1 MVFAATG
8 TPRSGTEPGH
18 AELINS
24 STADRRAN
32 EVIAQWVARRPHAV
46 ALRMVDAS
54 GTDVWTYRRLWDR
67 VCQIRDGAFADLPVG
82 SRVVMAQAGDAD
94 YVAGFVAALEAGL
107 VPVPLYLPAADAPE
121 RFLQRAQH
129 ILRDCAPAAVYT
141 SADLVE
147 ALGRDSLLD
156 GLVLRTPDSTAGA
169 ERPPALT
176 DAPQIAFLQY
186 SSGSTGEPKGIINTH
201 ESMLHQ
207 LAIATA
213 LWNRPDD
220 IHTVSWLPLYHDL
233 GIFWGT
239 LLALG
244 TGGSATLIPPT
255 EFVRNPRI
263 WLETVDRVRGN
274 WIAGPDF
281 GYRLCIDAFDDAALE
296 TLDLS
301 CLRLAVSGAEPVRP
315 STLRGFVEKFRAAGL
330 SDDVMAPQYGL
341 AEAGLAVSGTRNPR
355 RWVQSNFDAEQLNR
369 GRAIEIDLPAPGQRT
384 RTLVSCGNSTFGW
397 DVRIVDPER
406 RIVVPDGHV
415 GEIWVGGTGLPRG
428 YWHRPRETAETFGAT
443 TAAGTGPYLRTGDAG
458 FRSNGELYI
467 CGRYRDLIIVGGGN
481 YFPNDIESTVEEA
494 RFGVDSGGACAVQPD
509 GCDEWWLVLEAPE
522 ALAENAAREDL
533 ADISRVL
540 RRRILAAHHIAPE
553 RIVWLRPRV
562 LPRTTS
568 GKIRRRKTLELL
580 NAGAFDVLHEVS
592 IRPDPSETDRPPA
605 ELAGYVASLLGVHVH
620 ELGSGT
626 DLTELGL
633 TSMMTAQV
641 VEWAATG
648 GRQLDFAALYAEPTL
663 RSWQRLFDTAPAFSP
678 QHTTA
683 AGSDIP
689 TTALQRAY
697 WIGRGAEQPL
707 GGVGCQTYFELTGAT
722 IDPYRLDTA
731 LGALARRHPMLR
743 SMFPDATRARVAPE
757 NIHAPLQV
765 HDLTA
770 ATDAARRRRLDE
782 VRNRLR
788 THRFGIE
795 SGDTWRV
802 ELTLLPD
809 GCILHFA
816 FDLIIADLTSLGIF
830 LRDLATLYRGEDLSA
845 LSATVPAPAPEPAL
859 SPSDAVE
866 RLPEGPQLP
875 RAEEREIAFRRRQ
888 HRFGPK
894 VTTGLD
900 DGCRAHGV
908 TRAAVFLAAYA
919 LVLRHWSSTDDFLIN
934 VTTFGRPP
942 GVADVIGDFTK
953 THLYRAGADELTGFA
968 DQVRIA
974 QRGLRAALTAP
985 ESTELLAAQLK
996 CGTGHSGIAPVVF
1009 TYAADTTV
1017 LPQRDADTLGCVGEM
1032 CSMTPQVIIDNQVG
1046 AYGDELI
1053 VSWDYRAGCFPP
1065 GVVEDMFGTY
1075 VRLLEGLAAH
1085 DWSAPPEIDL
1095 PPHSRLVRQ
1104 QRNATTAPRPTGLLY
1119 DAFREQ
1125 ARLNPTR
1132 VALRWGAGE
1141 VDVDS
1146 YGDPIAGA
1154 HAQLS
1159 YGALDEYARSVAA
1172 ALANRHAPGSIIGIQ
1187 LPKGPAQIVAVL
1199 GVLMAGCCY
1208 LPVGLDQPADR
1219 LARICSRS
1227 GMSGLIRSKHTE
1239 IGVVDGPELHDIES
1253 LIRCAPAEPIRARPD
1268 ETAYVIYTSG
1278 STGEPKGVL
1287 VSHAS
1292 ALNTIADVNR
1302 RNKIGGRDTLLALS
1316 ALDFDLSV
1324 YDIFG
1329 PLGCGASVVCISEQS
1344 RRDAFRWNA
1353 LINEYA
1359 VSVWNSVPALMD
1371 MLLIAAGERANA
1383 LPSLRTV
1390 FLSGDWIPLDMPRR
1404 LRHAAPGARLV
1415 AMGGATEA
1423 AIWSNEFVVI
1433 DVAPEW
1439 VSIPYGYPLSNQA
1452 FRVVD
1457 ELGRDRPDYVPG
1469 ELWIGGAGVAR
1480 GYHNAPDLTDERF
1493 VVDETGERWYRTG
1506 DLGCYWHDG
1515 TLQFLGRLDSQVKI
1529 GGHRIECGE
1538 IEHVLRGH
1546 PRVLAATVVPIHANT
1561 ALGAVVVVRDVV
1573 EESSDAADELRA
1585 YLADRL
1591 PQYMIPKSWVC
1602 RGELPL
1608 TANGKVDRRWAAM
1621 EVETFARAAAGGHDA
1636 TGLSAVE
1643 QLVADVW
1650 SEVLGTPITRRE
1662 DNFFAHGGDSLG
1674 ATAVVA
1680 ELNRRG
1686 VRGAAVGQLLKQQT
1700 LGEFSSSCIVGRLP
1714 SDADPCSVDPGR
1726 PEAGFPLT
1734 RLQQAYVLGSA
1745 GLNGSVR
1752 APTHFA
1758 IVLAANAPE
1767 ASIDIDRFAA
1777 VVGRC
1782 VDEFAML
1789 RCALA
1794 SDTDQRVHSAAAK
1807 VAVHVVDAAD
1817 PDGLMQRMASAA
1829 FDPRAVPAIQ
1839 CFAPS
1844 GPSRYVGLLIN
1855 YLSLDARSLATV
1867 IATIVA
1873 DYQQAP
1879 RPCQVDRTADVFVR
1893 FVTES
1898 TENQDSGQISSLDV
1912 SAPPTLPLRAQRPD
1926 GRERVGFARSS
1937 FTLDPHAYADLRDR
1951 AAKLRVTPTA
1961 LIFEA
1966 FTDALHAMGA
1976 GERFAVVVPTS
1987 HRPEYAR
1994 ADREV
1999 LGNFTRLALC
2009 DIDYSVARP
2018 GSPAAVTAAQE
2029 QLWGAVGGDTDAT
2042 GQLAALRAAGS
2053 AEYPVVFTSTLGLV
2067 PSGSAGLS
2075 SIRTLTQTPGV
2086 MLDCQVEDDTGGAR
2100 ISWDTAI
2107 GIVADEPLAAA
2118 FAHFERAVRRYA
2130 GQGNQPIG
2138 PVGVVAPVAQT
2149 GEWASAVIAAA
2160 ASFCAAERIRP
2171 EYAELVR
2178 LWRQLPNTSA
2188 VDAVEPVTARAAR
2201 RLADIVTGAA
2211 SPQTLIG
2218 DPQLSPEAMLL
2229 ADERLHW
2236 ALDDLSERI
2245 FGHSRQLG
2253 RRLRLIEI
2261 GSRTGLITE
2270 RLTDLV
2276 GAVVDEYLCF
2286 EPNPVLAEI
2295 AAGRHLTTGATAV
2308 RQLTSPEQIV
2318 ATAVDVVICC
2328 GSLHQLPDA
2337 GSVFGALTVADG
2349 GWLWVAEVCEITSA
2363 TLASAAV
2370 LNPALVSANSLP
2382 KADRWWRFIADQRWQ
2397 PAQMTQDGPG
2407 VTIIAYRQPRSA
2419 RPKMTP
2425 RADTAPPL
2433 TAPESTPAAD
2443 PSVLATIA
2451 EIWQRHL
2458 NDRTPTATD
2467 DFFLLGGDSI
2477 VATRV
2482 YSDLRAAGFGQL
2494 ALVDLFNYPVLG
2506 ELAAHAGA
2514 PTAQLPS
2521 EPPEPAQ
2528 AGRPSGSTEF
2538 PLTTVQQAYL
2548 AGRVG
2553 GFLLS
2558 GVAAHCYFEFEATD
2572 FDRSRFETAARQ
2584 LIEHHPGL
2592 RTTVTTTANDTR
2604 PARFHAV
2611 VHPAP
2616 LEPVVHEYDDVR
2628 ARMRDQ
2634 VIDVTTRPGI
2644 DFGIQV
2650 EDGRTI
2656 VGISMDNI
2664 MLDGTSM
2671 LIALAH
2677 LDHLYRGGVIE
2688 DLPSLQTT
2696 FADYVNCHPELWPD
2710 TDESALPQLAAS
2722 RDYWRT
2728 RLSSLPPAPELVS
2741 LQEILDIDTP
2751 VFERVEAVVAKAD
2764 WERITRTCRNE
2775 RVTPSAFMLANYARA
2790 LAQWAGAT
2798 HFCVNVTLFDR
2809 DPGVPGI
2816 DDVIGDF
2823 TSLLLLECH
2832 VDATASI
2839 WEQARRVQRQLL
2851 TDLPHRSSDAVWLQR
2866 ELLRHHGR
2874 PANAVFPVVFT
2885 SGLGLVDNSRWPS
2898 FDLGALAYGISQT
2911 PQTLLDFQMWERAGS
2926 LALSWDFVTQ
2936 AISPE
2941 IARRNLD
2948 EMVGAMIA
2956 APSEQAAIDDELVQ
2970 RIMAICAD
2978 ALGLPR
2984 VAKSDNFFQLGGD
2997 SVSATSVVER
3007 LRREVSDTATLR
3019 LLFENPVIGDFSEK
3033 LAQLS
3038 VVDSADF
3045 EEGVL

>member
-8 TPRSGTEPGH
+8 TPRYGTEPGH
-18 AELINS
+18 VELTNPS
-24 STADRRAN
+24 ADRRAN
-32 EVIAQWVARRPHAV
+32 EVIAQWVARRPHAL
-46 ALRMVDAS
+46 ALRVDAS

-67 VCQIRDGAFADLPVG
+67 VCQIRDGAFGDLPVG

-94 YVAGFVAALEAGL
+94 YVAGFIAALEAGL

-129 ILRDCAPAAVYT
+129 ILRDCDPSAVFT
-141 SADLVE
+141 SSNLVE
-147 ALGRDSLLD
+147 TLGRESLLD
-156 GLVLRTPDSTAGA
+156 GLVLLTPDATTDAV
-169 ERPPALT
+169 RPPALSE
-176 DAPQIAFLQY
+176 APQVAFLQY

-201 ESMLHQ
+201 ASMLHQ
-207 LAIATA
+207 LAIAME

-296 TLDLS
+296 SLDLS
-301 CLRLAVSGAEPVRP
+301 CLRLAISGAEPVR
-315 STLRGFVEKFRAAGL
+315 SATLRDFVEKFRRVRL
-330 SDDVMAPQYGL
+330 SDEVMAPQYGL

-355 RWVQSNFDAEQLNR
+355 RWVQANFDAEQLNR
-369 GRAIEIDLPAPGQRT
+369 GRAVEIDPPAPGQRT

-428 YWHRPRETAETFGAT
+428 YWRRPRETAETFGAT
-443 TAAGTGPYLRTGDAG
+443 TADGAGPYLRTGDAG

-494 RFGVDSGGACAVQPD
+494 RCGVDSACAVQPD
-509 GCDEWWLVLEAPE
+509 GSDEWWLVLEAAE
-522 ALAENAAREDL
+522 ALEANASAEDL
-533 ADISRVL
+533 DDISRVL

-580 NAGAFDVLHEVS
+580 HAGAFDVVHEVAA
-592 IRPDPSETDRPPA
+592 RPEPPETDRRPA
-605 ELAGYVASLLGVHVH
+605 ELAGYVAGLLGVHAH
-620 ELGSGT
+620 ELGSTT

-648 GRQLDFAALYAEPTL
+648 GRRLDFAALYAEPTL
-663 RSWQRLFDTAPAFSP
+663 GNWQRLFDTAPPLSA
-678 QHTTA
+678 QDTVA

-722 IDPYRLDTA
+722 IDPSRLDAA
-731 LGALARRHPMLR
+731 LGALAQRHPMLR
-743 SMFPDATRARVAPE
+743 SMFPDATRGRVVPE

-770 ATDAARRRRLDE
+770 VTDAARRRRLDE

-795 SGDTWRV
+795 NGDTWRV

-816 FDLIIADLTSLGIF
+816 FDLIVADLTSIGIF
-830 LRDLATLYRGEDLSA
+830 LRDLAALYRGEDLPA
-845 LSATVPAPAPEPAL
+845 VSATVPAPVPESAEP
-859 SPSDAVE
+859 PSGAVE
-866 RLPEGPQLP
+866 WLPEGPQLP
-875 RAEEREIAFRRRQ
+875 RAEEREISFRRRQ
-888 HRFGPK
+888 HALRAK
-894 VTTGLD
+894 VIAGLD

-908 TRAAVFLAAYA
+908 TRAAVFLAAYS

-953 THLYRAGADELTGFA
+953 THLYRAGVDGLSGFA
-968 DQVRIA
+968 NQARIA

-1017 LPQRDADTLGCVGEM
+1017 LAQRDADTLGRAGEVA
-1032 CSMTPQVIIDNQVG
+1032 SMTPQVIIDNQVG
-1046 AYGDELI
+1046 SHGDELI

-1065 GVVEDMFGTY
+1065 GVVEDMFGAY
-1075 VRLLEGLAAH
+1075 VRLLEGLATH

-1104 QRNATTAPRPTGLLY
+1104 QRNATTAPRPTGLLF

-1141 VDVDS
+1141 FDADTC
-1146 YGDPIAGA
+1146 DPIAGA
-1154 HAQLS
+1154 RAQLS
-1159 YGALDEYARSVAA
+1159 YGALDEHARSVAA
-1172 ALANRHAPGSIIGIQ
+1172 GLATRHAPGSIVGIQ

-1199 GVLMAGCCY
+1199 GVLMAGCSY
-1208 LPVGLDQPADR
+1208 LPVGVDQPADR
-1219 LARICSRS
+1219 LARICSQS
-1227 GMSGLIRSKHTE
+1227 GMSGLIRSKRSKF
-1239 IGVVDGPELHDIES
+1239 GVVDGPELHGIES
-1253 LIRCAPAEPIRARPD
+1253 LICCAPMAPVRARPD
-1268 ETAYVIYTSG
+1268 DTAYVIYTSG

-1287 VSHAS
+1287 VSHAA
-1292 ALNTIADVNR
+1292 ALNTIVDVNR
-1302 RNKIGGRDTLLALS
+1302 RNKIGGRDVLLALS

-1329 PLGCGASVVCISEQS
+1329 PLGCGASVVTISEQS

-1359 VSVWNSVPALMD
+1359 VSVWNSVPALLD

-1404 LRHAAPGARLV
+1404 LHHAAPRARLV

-1423 AIWSNEFVVI
+1423 AIWSNEFVVT
-1433 DVAPEW
+1433 DVAPDW

-1457 ELGRDRPDYVPG
+1457 ELGRDRPDYVAG
-1469 ELWIGGAGVAR
+1469 ELWIGGAGVAH

-1529 GGHRIECGE
+1529 GGHRVECGE

-1546 PRVLAATVVPIHANT
+1546 PRVVAATVVSIHANT
-1561 ALGAVVVVRDVV
+1561 ALGAVVVVRAG
-1573 EESSDAADELRA
+1573 EFTDAADELRA

-1602 RGELPL
+1602 RDELPL

-1621 EVETFARAAAGGHDA
+1621 EVETFARAAAGGRSVKFA

-1643 QLVADVW
+1643 RLVAEVW
-1650 SEVLGTPITRRE
+1650 SDVLGTPITRRE
-1662 DNFFAHGGDSLG
+1662 DNFFAHGGDSLR
-1674 ATAVVA
+1674 ATQVAA
-1680 ELNRRG
+1680 ELKRRG
-1686 VRGAAVGQLLKQQT
+1686 VRGAAVGQLLRRQT
-1700 LGEFSSSCIVGRLP
+1700 LGEFSSTCIVGRLP
-1714 SDADPCSVDPGR
+1714 TDPAPRSVDPGR
-1726 PEAGFPLT
+1726 PESGFPLT

-1758 IVLAANAPE
+1758 ITLGVTTPADSL
-1767 ASIDIDRFAA
+1767 DVDRFAT

-1789 RCALA
+1789 RCALD
-1794 SDTDQRVHSAAAK
+1794 SDTDQRVHPTAAN
-1807 VAVHVVDAAD
+1807 VAIHVVDAAD
-1817 PDGLMQRMASAA
+1817 PDGLMQRMAGAA

-1844 GPSRYVGLLIN
+1844 GPAGVGFVGLLIN

-1873 DYQQAP
+1873 DYQHAP
-1879 RPCQVDRTADVFVR
+1879 RPRQVDPTADVFVR
-1893 FVTES
+1893 FIAES
-1898 TENQDSGQISSLDV
+1898 QDSDQCSSLDV
-1912 SAPPTLPLRAQRPD
+1912 GPPPVLPLRAERPD
-1926 GRERVGFARSS
+1926 GRARVGFARSS
-1937 FTLDPHAYADLRDR
+1937 FTLDPHAFAALRDH
-1951 AAKLRVTPTA
+1951 AAQLRVTPTA

-1966 FTDALHAMGA
+1966 FTDALHSVGA
-1976 GERFAVVVPTS
+1976 GARFAIVVPTS
-1987 HRPEYAR
+1987 HRPDYAP

-2009 DIDYSVARP
+2009 DTDYSVARP

-2029 QLWGAVGGDTDAT
+2029 QLWRAVGSDGDAT
-2042 GQLAALRAAGS
+2042 ARLAAMRAGGTV
-2053 AEYPVVFTSTLGLV
+2053 EYPVVFTSTLGLV
-2067 PSGSAGLS
+2067 PSGNARLA

-2086 MLDCQVEDDTGGAR
+2086 MLDCQVEDDRGGAR
-2100 ISWDTAI
+2100 ISWDTAV
-2107 GIVADEPLAAA
+2107 GIVADEPLATA
-2118 FAHFERAVRRYA
+2118 FAHFERAVRRHA
-2130 GQGNQPIG
+2130 GQVNEVDEG
-2138 PVGVVAPVAQT
+2138 VAPIAQAA
-2149 GEWASAVIAAA
+2149 EWAGAVLAAA
-2160 ASFCAAERIRP
+2160 ASLCTAERVRP

-2178 LWRQLPNTSA
+2178 LWRRLPNTVA
-2188 VDAVEPVTARAAR
+2188 AEHDTARAAR

-2236 ALDDLSERI
+2236 ALADLSERI
-2245 FGHSRQLG
+2245 FDHSRQLG
-2253 RRLRLIEI
+2253 RRLRIVEI

-2270 RLTDLV
+2270 RLAAMV

-2295 AAGRHLTTGATAV
+2295 AAGRRITATRHIPAP
-2308 RQLTSPEQIV
+2308 QQIA

-2328 GSLHQLPDA
+2328 GSLHQIPDP
-2337 GSVFGALTVADG
+2337 GSVLDALTVADG
-2349 GWLWVAEVCEITSA
+2349 GWLWVAEVCEVTSA

-2370 LNPALVSANSLP
+2370 LNPGLVSTNSLP
-2382 KADRWWRFIADQRWQ
+2382 TADQWWRFIADQHWQ

-2407 VTIIAYRQPRSA
+2407 VTIIAYQQPRSV
-2419 RPKMTP
+2419 RPKRAPRTDATP
-2425 RADTAPPL
+2425 ALPAP
-2433 TAPESTPAAD
+2433 ASTPAAD

-2458 NDRTPTATD
+2458 NVRTPTATD
-2467 DFFLLGGDSI
+2467 DFFLLGGDSL

-2482 YSDLRAAGFGQL
+2482 YADLRAAGFGQL
-2494 ALVDLFNYPVLG
+2494 ALVDLFNYPALG

-2514 PTAQLPS
+2514 PKALR
-2521 EPPEPAQ
+2521 PAQ
-2528 AGRPSGSTEF
+2528 TSLASRSTNSSEF
-2538 PLTTVQQAYL
+2538 PLTVVQQAYL

-2553 GFLLS
+2553 GFVLS
-2558 GVAAHCYFEFEATD
+2558 GVAAHCYFEFETTD
-2572 FDRSRFETAARQ
+2572 FDRSRFEAAARH

-2592 RTTVTTTANDTR
+2592 RTTVTTTPNGAGS
-2604 PARFHAV
+2604 ARFGAV

-2650 EDGRTI
+2650 AHGRTV

-2671 LIALAH
+2671 MIALAH
-2677 LDHLYRGGVIE
+2677 LDHLYRGGSIDE
-2688 DLPSLQTT
+2688 LPSLQTT
-2696 FADYVNCHPELWPD
+2696 FADYVNSHPELWPD
-2710 TDESALPQLAAS
+2710 ADESVLPRLAAS
-2722 RDYWRT
+2722 RDYWRA

-2741 LQEILDIDTP
+2741 LQEILDIDKP
-2751 VFERVEAVVAKAD
+2751 GFERAEAVVAKAD

-2775 RVTPSAFMLANYARA
+2775 RVTPSAFLLANYARA
-2790 LAQWAGAT
+2790 LAQWVGTT

-2823 TSLLLLECH
+2823 TSLLLLECQ
-2832 VDATASI
+2832 VDATVSI

-2885 SGLGLVDNSRWPS
+2885 SGLGLVDTSRGPS
-2898 FDLGALAYGISQT
+2898 FDLGALVYGVSQT
-2911 PQTLLDFQMWERAGS
+2911 PQTLLDFQMWERDGS

-2936 AISPE
+2936 AIPAE

-2948 EMVGAMIA
+2948 KMVGAMVA
-2956 APSEQAAIDDELVQ
+2956 APSEPAAPDDELVQ
-2970 RIMAICAD
+2970 RVMAICAA

-2997 SVSATSVVER
+2997 SVAATSVVER
-3007 LRREVSDTATLR
+3007 LSREVSDAATLR
-3019 LLFENPVIGDFSEK
+3019 LLFENPVIGDFGAK

-3038 VVDSADF
+3038 AADSAHF

>member
-1 MVFAATG
+1 MTG
-8 TPRSGTEPGH
+8 TPKPGTEPGYV
-18 AELINS
+18 EPTNS
-24 STADRRAN
+24 SAADRRAN
-32 EVIAQWVARRPHAV
+32 EVIAQWVARRPQAV
-46 ALRMVDAS
+46 ALRMVEAS

-67 VCQIRDGAFADLPVG
+67 VSQIRDGAFADLPVG

-94 YVAGFVAALEAGL
+94 YVAGFIAALDAGL
-107 VPVPLYLPAADAPE
+107 VPVPLYLPAAGAPE

-129 ILRDCAPAAVYT
+129 ILRDCDPSAVYT
-141 SADLVE
+141 SSDLVE

-156 GLVLRTPDSTAGA
+156 GLVLRTPDSAAGA
-169 ERPPALT
+169 ARPPALT
-176 DAPQIAFLQY
+176 DAPQVAFLQY

-207 LAIATA
+207 LAIAMA

-255 EFVRNPRI
+255 EFVRHPRI
-263 WLETVDRVRGN
+263 WLETVGQVRGN

-296 TLDLS
+296 SLDLS

-315 STLRGFVEKFRAAGL
+315 STLRDFVEKFRSAGL

-355 RWVQSNFDAEQLNR
+355 PWVQTNFDAEQLNR
-369 GRAIEIDLPAPGQRT
+369 GRAVAIDQPAPGQRT

-406 RIVVPDGHV
+406 RIIVPDGHV

-428 YWHRPRETAETFGAT
+428 YWRRPRETAETFGAT
-443 TAAGTGPYLRTGDAG
+443 TADGAGPYLRTGDAG

-481 YFPNDIESTVEEA
+481 YFPNDIETTVEEA
-494 RFGVDSGGACAVQPD
+494 RCGVDSGGACAVQPD
-509 GCDEWWLVLEAPE
+509 GSHEWWLVLEA
-522 ALAENAAREDL
+522 ADVSAAREDL
-533 ADISRVL
+533 DDISRVL

-553 RIVWLRPRV
+553 RIVWLRPRA

-580 NAGAFDVLHEVS
+580 NAGAFDVVHEVS
-592 IRPDPSETDRPPA
+592 IRPAPSGTDRPPN
-605 ELAGYVASLLGVHVH
+605 ELAGYVARLLGVHVH

-633 TSMMTAQV
+633 TSMMTTQV
-641 VEWAATG
+641 VEWAAAG

-663 RSWQRLFDTAPAFSP
+663 RNWQRLFDTAPSLPARD
-678 QHTTA
+678 TTLPGA
-683 AGSDIP
+683 ASDIP

-707 GGVGCQTYFELTGAT
+707 GGVGCQTYFELSGAT

-743 SMFPDATRARVAPE
+743 SMFPDATRGRVMPQ
-757 NIHAPLQV
+757 NIHAPLQI

-816 FDLIIADLTSLGIF
+816 FDLIIADLTSIGIF
-830 LRDLATLYRGEDLSA
+830 LRELAALYRGEDLPA
-845 LSATVPAPAPEPAL
+845 LSATVPVPVPAMQLP
-859 SPSDAVE
+859 PSAAVE

-875 RAEEREIAFRRRQ
+875 RSEERETAFRRRQ
-888 HRFGPK
+888 HALCAK
-894 VTTGLD
+894 VTAGLD

-968 DQVRIA
+968 TQARIA
-974 QRGLRAALTAP
+974 QRGLRTALTAP
-985 ESTELLAAQLK
+985 ETAELLAAQLK

-1009 TYAADTTV
+1009 TYAADTAV
-1017 LPQRDADTLGCVGEM
+1017 LSQRDADTLGCVGEV

-1046 AYGDELI
+1046 AHGDELV

-1085 DWSAPPEIDL
+1085 DWSTPPEIDL

-1125 ARLNPTR
+1125 ARLDPTR
-1132 VALRWGAGE
+1132 VALRWRADE
-1141 VDVDS
+1141 FDADA

-1187 LPKGPAQIVAVL
+1187 LSKGPAQIVAVL
-1199 GVLMAGCCY
+1199 GALMAGCSY
-1208 LPVGLDQPADR
+1208 LPVGTDQPLDR
-1219 LARICSRS
+1219 LARICSGS
-1227 GMSGLIRSKHTE
+1227 GMSGLIRSKRLE
-1239 IGVVDGPELHDIES
+1239 IGDVDGPALHDIET
-1253 LIRCAPAEPIRARPD
+1253 LIRRAPGDPVRARPGD
-1268 ETAYVIYTSG
+1268 TAYVIYTSG

-1287 VSHAS
+1287 VSHAA
-1292 ALNTIADVNR
+1292 ALNTIVDVNR
-1302 RNKIGGRDTLLALS
+1302 RNKIGSRDTLLALS

-1329 PLGCGASVVCISEQS
+1329 PLSCGASVVTISEQS
-1344 RRDAFRWNA
+1344 RRDAFRWNT

-1390 FLSGDWIPLDMPRR
+1390 LLSGDWIPLDMPRR
-1404 LRHAAPGARLV
+1404 LHHAAPGARLV

-1423 AIWSNEFVVI
+1423 AIWSNEFVVT
-1433 DVAPEW
+1433 DVAPDW

-1457 ELGRDRPDYVPG
+1457 ELGRDRPDYVAG
-1469 ELWIGGAGVAR
+1469 ELWIGGAGVAD
-1480 GYHNAPDLTDERF
+1480 GYQNAPDLTDERF

-1515 TLQFLGRLDSQVKI
+1515 TLQFLGRRDAQVKI
-1529 GGHRIECGE
+1529 GGHRVECGE
-1538 IEHVLRGH
+1538 IEHVLRDH

-1561 ALGAVVVVRDVV
+1561 ALGAVVVVRDGAG
-1573 EESSDAADELRA
+1573 EGAAAADELRA

-1602 RGELPL
+1602 RDELPL

-1621 EVETFARAAAGGHDA
+1621 EVETFARASAGGQPA
-1636 TGLSAVE
+1636 ETGTGLSAVE

-1650 SEVLGTPITRRE
+1650 SEALGTPITRRE
-1662 DNFFAHGGDSLG
+1662 DNFFAHGGDSLR
-1674 ATAVVA
+1674 ATQVVA

-1686 VRGAAVGQLLKQQT
+1686 VRGAAVGHLLRRQT
-1700 LGEFSSSCIVGRLP
+1700 LGEFSSCCIIGRLL
-1714 SDADPCSVDPGR
+1714 SDPPCRSADAGR
-1726 PEAGFPLT
+1726 AEAGFALT

-1745 GLNGSVR
+1745 GLNGRVR
-1752 APTHFA
+1752 APTYFA
-1758 IVLAANAPE
+1758 IVLGVKVPE
-1767 ASIDIDRFAA
+1767 AGIDVDRFATA
-1777 VVGRC
+1777 VGRC

-1789 RCALA
+1789 RCALG
-1794 SDTDQRVHSAAAK
+1794 SDTDQRVHPDAAH
-1807 VAVHVVDAAD
+1807 VAVHVVEACD
-1817 PDGLMQRMASAA
+1817 PDGLLQRMAGAA

-1839 CFAPS
+1839 CFTPS
-1844 GPSRYVGLLIN
+1844 GPSQYVGLLIN

-1873 DYQQAP
+1873 DYQGSP
-1879 RPCQVDRTADVFVR
+1879 RPRQVDPTAEVFVR
-1893 FVTES
+1893 FVTETAES
-1898 TENQDSGQISSLDV
+1898 QDSGQNSSLDAG
-1912 SAPPTLPLRAQRPD
+1912 APPVLPLRPQRPD
-1926 GRERVGFARSS
+1926 GKARVGFARSS
-1937 FTLDPHAYADLRDR
+1937 FTLDPHAFADLRDR
-1951 AAKLRVTPTA
+1951 AAQLRVTPTA

-1966 FTDALHAMGA
+1966 FTDALHSMGA
-1976 GERFAVVVPTS
+1976 GERFAIVVPTS
-1987 HRPEYAR
+1987 HRPDYAP

-2009 DIDYSVARP
+2009 DTDYRAARP
-2018 GSPAAVTAAQE
+2018 GSPAAVAAAQE
-2029 QLWGAVGGDTDAT
+2029 QLWAAVGVDSDAT
-2042 GQLAALRAAGS
+2042 GRLAALTAAGS
-2053 AEYPVVFTSTLGLV
+2053 TEYPVVFTSTLGLV
-2067 PSGSAGLS
+2067 PAGDAGLS

-2086 MLDCQVEDDTGGAR
+2086 MLDCQVEDDMGGAR

-2107 GIVADEPLAAA
+2107 GIIADESLAAA
-2118 FAHFERAVRRYA
+2118 FAHFERAVRRHA
-2130 GQGNQPIG
+2130 GRGNEVDQ
-2138 PVGVVAPVAQT
+2138 VVAPVAQT
-2149 GEWASAVIAAA
+2149 GDWASAVIAAA
-2160 ASFCAAERIRP
+2160 ASLCTAERVRP

-2178 LWRQLPNTSA
+2178 LWRQLPEA
-2188 VDAVEPVTARAAR
+2188 PAMEPTTARAAR

-2211 SPQTLIG
+2211 SPQTLVG
-2218 DPQLSPEAMLL
+2218 DPQLSPEVMLL

-2236 ALDDLSERI
+2236 ALDDLSERV
-2245 FGHSRQLG
+2245 FGHARQLG
-2253 RRLRLIEI
+2253 RRLRVVEI

-2270 RLTDLV
+2270 RLAEMF

-2295 AAGRHLTTGATAV
+2295 AAGRHIATTT
-2308 RQLTSPEQIV
+2308 RHIPTPEQIA

-2328 GSLHQLPDA
+2328 GSLHQLPDPR
-2337 GSVFGALTVADG
+2337 SVLGALTVADG
-2349 GWLWVAEVCEITSA
+2349 GWLWVAEVCGVTSA
-2363 TLASAAV
+2363 TLASAAIV
-2370 LNPALVSANSLP
+2370 NPGLVSTNSLP
-2382 KADRWWRFIADQRWQ
+2382 TADQWWRFIADQRWQ

-2419 RPKMTP
+2419 RPQTTR
-2425 RADTAPPL
+2425 RADTAQPL
-2433 TAPESTPAAD
+2433 PAPASAPAAD

-2482 YSDLRAAGFGQL
+2482 YADLRAAGFGHL

-2514 PTAQLPS
+2514 PTA
-2521 EPPEPAQ
+2521 PEPAQ
-2528 AGRPSGSTEF
+2528 AALPSRPSGSTEF
-2538 PLTTVQQAYL
+2538 PLTNVQQAYL

-2584 LIEHHPGL
+2584 LIMHHPGL
-2592 RTTVTTTANDTR
+2592 RTTVTTEIGTR
-2604 PARFHAV
+2604 PARFTAV

-2628 ARMRDQ
+2628 ARLRDQ
-2634 VIDVTTRPGI
+2634 VIDLTTRPGI
-2644 DFGIQV
+2644 DFGIQA
-2650 EDGRTI
+2650 EDRRTI

-2671 LIALAH
+2671 MIALAH
-2677 LDHLYRGGVIE
+2677 LDHLYRGGSVD

-2696 FADYVNCHPELWPD
+2696 FADYVNSHPELWPD
-2710 TDESALPQLAAS
+2710 ADESALPQLAAG
-2722 RDYWRT
+2722 RAYWRT

-2741 LQEILDIDTP
+2741 LQEILDIDKP

-2764 WERITRTCRNE
+2764 WERITRTCRSE
-2775 RVTPSAFMLANYARA
+2775 RVTPSAFLLANYART
-2790 LAQWAGAT
+2790 LAQWAGTA

-2823 TSLLLLECH
+2823 TSLLLLECR
-2832 VDATASI
+2832 VEATASI

-2898 FDLGALAYGISQT
+2898 FDLGALVYGISQT
-2911 PQTLLDFQMWERAGS
+2911 PQTLLDFQMWERDGS

-2948 EMVGAMIA
+2948 KLVDAMVA
-2956 APSEQAAIDDELVQ
+2956 APSEQAGTDDELTQ
-2970 RIMAICAD
+2970 RVMAICAA
-2978 ALGLPR
+2978 ALGLAR

-3007 LRREVSDTATLR
+3007 LSREVSDAATLR

-3033 LAQLS
+3033 LAQLRAA
-3038 VVDSADF
+3038 DGADF